1 MMIKLHSIKE
11 NTRSRRDAQRKAKQ
25 QAYALSNPLSVG
37 RKYQA
42 KAQSVSMVRRAGYS
56 PAPLR
61 SIARTAFG
69 LVKAY
74 KMQIIRASYLF
85 EYEFKRKPV
94 IEGGL
99 CLPEVARFAAGHRTN
114 RKEATHIVKG

>member
-1 MMIKLHSIKE
+1 MIKPHTIKE
-11 NTRSRRDAQRKAKQ
+11 NCRSRRDAQRKAKQ
-25 QAYALSNPLSVG
+25 QAYASANPMSVG
-37 RKYQA
+37 RKYQVDA
-42 KAQSVSMVRRAGYS
+42 YSTSPVRRAGYS

-61 SIARTAFG
+61 MIARAAFG
-69 LVKAY
+69 RVKAY

-99 CLPEVARFAAGHRTN
+99 CLPEVAKFAAGFRNN
-114 RKEATHIVKG
+114 RKEATHIVG